1 MEYKNNMLKLPVYIP
16 NYNIS
21 NNQETEKKTDKK
33 YKYTY
38 VNIDSSY
45 RQTEDVYEYSQ
56 YYYLD
61 CNPFVLNENK
71 TEIKLKLKQEYTNDF
86 KNYDKIT
93 IEHIQSI
100 IMADFFNNLITIQ
113 NHKAIFND
121 LPEQL
126 KFTNSDLNYLC
137 TIQFDNVEL
146 QNNNE
151 NINLLFN
158 LKKIY
163 FLNDRYYLKISNK
176 DLNIFNSY
184 NFSNVKVKIMFFYTY
199 NIDYNTLEASNKT
212 NINFHTITKEK
223 DYLIIKLNKEHNFIV
238 DENNE
243 EFYFGGQN
251 VMIRKINNITLG
263 YQNTNYYKYELK
275 EQINNIVGINIIN
288 SSFPCYIN
296 NITSNKNK
304 LYFKTY
310 NNKIIYDIQLEN
322 GYYDADLLQKI
333 IKDKINN
340 ITLLDN
346 KTFDCEIVINEKIDL
361 FSMKL
366 FMCKT
371 FNFLEIKHVYF
382 IYDDAKDNVI
392 NYKECLSFDDIKSC
406 ELLKGYFIVCISSFS
421 EYDDELNNYY
431 ISVETDNKYIN
442 CLLFNTVIYLP
453 NEYFKNLKI
462 CNDIYEHHSNTVEEY
477 LTDCLCF
484 YFDILKDYENLLLLN
499 KEIKIIDKLN
509 LNFTIKVPIKFMLLL
524 NYKDTFCSLFGF
536 QNIGLDTSITEEH
549 YEITNKTKYFNQDTL
564 LTKHININPYNY
576 IYCLCDQIHSNNIRT
591 NVKFDLEDVNASVFS
606 IFQIYKQKKDS
617 NNIFNSFVN
626 TVNISNKIDY
636 IKELI
641 FYFYKPNGELVD
653 FNGLNHSFLLEFKHY

>member
-1 MEYKNNMLKLPVYIP
+1 MDYKKNINKLPVYIP
-16 NYNIS
+16 NYNIQ

-61 CNPFVLNENK
+61 YNPFVLNQNK
-71 TEIKLKLKQEYTNDF
+71 SEIKIKLKQEYVNDF

-93 IEHIQSI
+93 IEHIQPL
-100 IMADFFNNLITIQ
+100 IMTDFFNKLITIR

-121 LPEQL
+121 LPKQL
-126 KFTNSDLNYLC
+126 KFTDLNSNYLC
-137 TIQFDNVEL
+137 TIQFDNIKL

-151 NINLLFN
+151 NINSLFN

-163 FLNDRYYLKISNK
+163 FLNDCYYLKISDK
-176 DLNIFNSY
+176 DLDIFNNY
-184 NFSNVKVKIMFFYTY
+184 DFSNIKIKIMFFYTY
-199 NIDYNTLEASNKT
+199 NIEYNNLETSNKT
-212 NINFHTITKEK
+212 NINFHTVTKEN
-223 DYLIIKLNKEHNFIV
+223 DYLIIKLNKQHNFII

-263 YQNTNYYKYELK
+263 YQNSNYYKYELK
-275 EQINNIVGINIIN
+275 EQINNIVSIKIVN

-296 NITSNKNK
+296 NITSSKNK

-310 NNKIIYDIQLEN
+310 NNEIIYNIQLEN
-322 GYYDADLLQKI
+322 GYYDSDLLEET
-333 IKDKINN
+333 IKNKIND
-340 ITLLDN
+340 ISLFDN
-346 KTFDCEIVINEKIDL
+346 KKFNCDISINEKIDN
-361 FSMKL
+361 FSMRM
-366 FMCKT
+366 FICKT

-382 IYDDAKDNVI
+382 IYDDVKDGVI

-406 ELLKGYFIVCISSFS
+406 ELLKGYFIVCIPSFS

-431 ISVETDNKYIN
+431 ISIETENNYIE

-453 NEYFKNLKI
+453 NQYFKNLKL
-462 CNDIYEHHSNTVEEY
+462 CNDIYEHHTNTAEEY
-477 LTDCLCF
+477 LSDCLCF

-499 KEIKIIDKLN
+499 KEIKTIDKLN
-509 LNFTIKVPIKFMLLL
+509 LTFTIKVPIKFALLL

-536 QNIGLDTSITEEH
+536 QNIGLSTSITEEH

-564 LTKHININPYNY
+564 TTKHVNINPHNY

-591 NVKFDLEDVNASVFS
+591 NVKFDLGDVNASVFS

-626 TVNISNKIDY
+626 TLNISNKIDY
-636 IKELI
+636 INELT
-641 FYFYKPNGELVD
+641 FYFYKPNSELVD
-653 FNGLNHSFLLEFKHY
+653 FNGINHSFLLEFKHY

>member
-1 MEYKNNMLKLPVYIP
+1 MEYKNNMFKLPVYIP

-61 CNPFVLNENK
+61 YNPFILNQNK

-93 IEHIQSI
+93 IEHIQPV

-126 KFTNSDLNYLC
+126 KFTNSDSNYLC
-137 TIQFDNVEL
+137 TIQFDNIEL
-146 QNNNE
+146 ENNRE
-151 NINLLFN
+151 NINSLFN

-199 NIDYNTLEASNKT
+199 NIDYNTLEVSNKT
-212 NINFHTITKEK
+212 NINFHTITKEN

-310 NNKIIYDIQLEN
+310 NNEIVYNIQLEN
-322 GYYDADLLQKI
+322 GYYDADLLQKT

-382 IYDDAKDNVI
+382 IYDDVKNNVI

-406 ELLKGYFIVCISSFS
+406 EILKGYFIVCIPSFS

-431 ISVETDNKYIN
+431 ISVETENKYIA

-453 NEYFKNLKI
+453 KEYFKNLKL
-462 CNDIYEHHSNTVEEY
+462 CNDIYEHHINTV
-477 LTDCLCF
+477 
-484 YFDILKDYENLLLLN
+484 
-499 KEIKIIDKLN
+499 
-509 LNFTIKVPIKFMLLL
+509 
-524 NYKDTFCSLFGF
+524 
-536 QNIGLDTSITEEH
+536 
-549 YEITNKTKYFNQDTL
+549 
-564 LTKHININPYNY
+564 
-576 IYCLCDQIHSNNIRT
+576 
-591 NVKFDLEDVNASVFS
+591 
-606 IFQIYKQKKDS
+606 
-617 NNIFNSFVN
+617 
-626 TVNISNKIDY
+626 
-636 IKELI
+636 
-641 FYFYKPNGELVD
+641 
-653 FNGLNHSFLLEFKHY
+653 